1 MPAAPL
7 SKYFL
12 ALLLLAVV
20 VAVWIFAR
28 DAGTFSLRDTLGLT
42 EPATPTLAAPEAAR
56 ETGNQPGEKPVE
68 KEPPAVAKTELD
80 FNYLEQVIAN
90 LGPDR
95 RREVLADAESFR
107 QFVQQEADNHSLVM
121 AARANRLEENAN
133 VRFLME
139 RGAENVL
146 RELYLRQLQAEK
158 LPKDFPTEEQIR
170 EYYDKNKS
178 QFEISERLHVWQI
191 FLPVD
196 KALDDKAIAEIEKKA
211 KRIAEEIRAGKL
223 NFADA
228 AMQNSG
234 HEPSRLNGGYLGL
247 VRVADMKPEIREAMN
262 KLAEGSVS
270 DPVKSDEGFHI
281 LRRGKNVQAETV
293 PLDKVRDRIRR
304 LLLVQAQRQFRQAVT
319 EQARK
324 TYPMQIEE
332 SRVEEW
338 RLRLRTDRQATQNMT
353 NDWAQQA
360 N

>member
-1 MPAAPL
+1 MPAGSL
-7 SKYFL
+7 SKFLL

-28 DAGTFSLRDTLGLT
+28 DAGTFSVRESLGLGK
-42 EPATPTLAAPEAAR
+42 PVAHAPAAPEAVG

-68 KEPPAVAKTELD
+68 MAPPAVARTELD
-80 FNYLEQVIAN
+80 FNYLQQVIAN
-90 LGPDR
+90 LGPER

-146 RELYLRQLQAEK
+146 REIYLRQLQAEK
-158 LPKDFPTEEQIR
+158 LPRDFPTDQQIR
-170 EYYDKNKS
+170 EYYDKNKTR
-178 QFEISERLHVWQI
+178 FETGERMHVWQV
-191 FLPVD
+191 FLPID
-196 KALDDKAIAEIEKKA
+196 KALDNKAIAEIEKKA
-211 KRIAEEIRAGKL
+211 KRIVEDIRSGKL
-223 NFADA
+223 SFADA
-228 AMQNSG
+228 AVQNSG

-247 VRVADMKPEIREAMN
+247 VKVADMKPGIREAIN

-281 LRRGKNVQAETV
+281 LRRGKNVQAEMV
-293 PLDKVRDRIRR
+293 PLEKVRDRIRQ
-304 LLLVQAQRQFRQAVT
+304 LLLVQAQRQFRQAVV

-324 TYPMQIEE
+324 TYPMQIQEN
-332 SRVEEW
+332 RVEEW
-338 RLRLRTDRQATQNMT
+338 RLRLRTDQQATQSVP

>member
-1 MPAAPL
+1 MPAGSL
-7 SKYFL
+7 SKFLL

-20 VAVWIFAR
+20 VAVWIVAQ
-28 DAGTFSLRDTLGLT
+28 DAGTFSVRDTLGLGKPVVQAPVVPEEAGAT
-42 EPATPTLAAPEAAR
+42 GAPA
-56 ETGNQPGEKPVE
+56 GEKLGE
-68 KEPPAVAKTELD
+68 KASPAIARTELD
-80 FNYLEQVIAN
+80 FNYLQQVIAN
-90 LGPDR
+90 LGSDR

-107 QFVQQEADNHSLVM
+107 QFVQQEADNHSLLM

-158 LPKDFPTEEQIR
+158 LPRDFPTDQQIR
-170 EYYDKNKS
+170 EYYDKNKF
-178 QFEISERLHVWQI
+178 QFEIGERMHVWQI
-191 FLPVD
+191 FLPTD
-196 KALDDKAIAEIEKKA
+196 KELDNKAIAEIEKKA
-211 KRIAEEIRAGKL
+211 KRIVEDIRSGKL
-223 NFADA
+223 SFADA

-247 VRVADMKPEIREAMN
+247 VKVADMKPGIREAIN

-293 PLDKVRDRIRR
+293 PLEKVRERIRQ

-319 EQARK
+319 DQARK
-324 TYPMQIEE
+324 TYPLKIQET
-332 SRVEEW
+332 RVEEW
-338 RLRLRTDRQATQNMT
+338 RLRLRTDQQATQSVP